1 MQYKIRTLVIESS
14 DLIRMG
20 LHSFFSRHPSINLV
34 ATTDCMHDL
43 LFLVKQH
50 QPDVILMDLQSIEDH
65 GMENFSR
72 LHRQSP
78 ESKVLILSSNEELH
92 LPSRMLPP
100 GAAGIISKY
109 SSCQLLLNAVTA
121 IHAGKNWL
129 NRGALPVEQ
138 LQPIPV
144 KPAVLSDHYPAPDCF
159 KLSRTES
166 RVASLACKG
175 LSAKEIGRQLS
186 ITEKSVRNQLSSIYK
201 KVGVRKQVQL
211 CIKAPLHNYFQ

>member
-1 MQYKIRTLVIESS
+1 MQNKIRILVIENS

-20 LHSFFSRHPSINLV
+20 LHSFFDNHPIVNLV
-34 ATTDCMHDL
+34 AATDRMQDL
-43 LFLVKQH
+43 LLLARYH
-50 QPDVILMDLQSIEDH
+50 QPDIILMDLQLIEDH
-65 GMENFSR
+65 GMENLSD
-72 LHRQSP
+72 LHRQNP
-78 ESKVLILSSNEELH
+78 ESKVLILSSNWERYP
-92 LPSRMLPP
+92 PSQTLSP

-109 SSCQLLLNAVTA
+109 SSCQLLLHAVTS
-121 IHAGKNWL
+121 IYAGKNWL
-129 NRGALPVEQ
+129 SRNILPVKQVQ
-138 LQPIPV
+138 LSLA
-144 KPAVLSDHYPAPDCF
+144 KPPMLSDNFSTADHL